1 MAISG
6 KSSAEESL
14 HNLGQLSRRSETPWR
29 LNIIWESLSCMREIL
44 NRPNKS
50 SSALAMKSDVPEVQA
65 ALGTAL
71 MMLGRPQA
79 ALEHLQS
86 AVRLQPDDADAH
98 NNLAA
103 ALVSLG
109 RTSEAVEHLR
119 EAVRLKPTYIQAWN
133 NLAAAYDE
141 LHRSEEA
148 VAAAEK
154 VLTLARSQG
163 NSALAQQME
172 DWLAA
177 HRAPSSK

>member
-1 MAISG
+1 
-6 KSSAEESL
+6 
-14 HNLGQLSRRSETPWR
+14 
-29 LNIIWESLSCMREIL
+29 
-44 NRPNKS
+44 
-50 SSALAMKSDVPEVQA
+50 
-65 ALGTAL
+65 

-177 HRAPSSK
+177 HLRTVFEVTRVSTVRHVQFGAAIRCEIIRGR